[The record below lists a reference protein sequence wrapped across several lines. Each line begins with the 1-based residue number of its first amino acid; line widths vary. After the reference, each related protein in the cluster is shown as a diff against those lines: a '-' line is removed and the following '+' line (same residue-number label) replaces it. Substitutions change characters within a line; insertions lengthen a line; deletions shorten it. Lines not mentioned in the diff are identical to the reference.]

1 MRLRVLIVEDEEAL
15 IEPLKYNFTKEGY
28 IVDTALDGE
37 IALNKIFNKPPEL
50 IWLDWMLPKIS
61 GIDLCKRI
69 RNNKETKNIPI
80 IMLTALGEENDRIQG
95 LEMGADDYVTKP
107 FSINEL
113 LARAKAVIK
122 RARPIFAEEKI
133 TFCDISLNVATHKVF
148 REDKE
153 IKLGPTEF
161 NLLRFFLENIDRVF
175 SRDQLLNHVWKNDA
189 LVEPRTVDVHVRRL
203 RKVLNTN
210 NKKDYIRTV
219 RSAGYSFGH
228 N

>member
-37 IALNKIFNKPPEL
+37 IALDKIFNKPPEL
-50 IWLDWMLPKIS
+50 ILLDWMLPKIS

-80 IMLTALGEENDRIQG
+80 IMLTARGEENDRIQG

-122 RARPIFAEEKI
+122 RARPIFAEEQI
-133 TFCDISLNVATHKVF
+133 IFCDISLNIATHKVF
-148 REDKE
+148 RGDKE

>member
-37 IALNKIFNKPPEL
+37 IALDKIFNKPPEL
-50 IWLDWMLPKIS
+50 ILLDWMLPKIS
-61 GIDLCKRI
+61 GMDLCKRI

-80 IMLTALGEENDRIQG
+80 IMLTARGEENDRIQG

-219 RSAGYSFGH
+219 RSSGYSFGH

>member
-28 IVDTALDGE
+28 IVDTAQDGE
-37 IALNKIFNKPPEL
+37 IALDKIFNKPPEL
-50 IWLDWMLPKIS
+50 ILLDWMLPKIS
-61 GIDLCKRI
+61 GMHLCKRI

-80 IMLTALGEENDRIQG
+80 IMLTARGEENDRIQG

-161 NLLRFFLENIDRVF
+161 NLLRFFLENIERVF
-175 SRDQLLNHVWKNDA
+175 SREQLLNHVWKNDA

-210 NKKDYIRTV
+210 NEKDYIRTV

>member
-37 IALNKIFNKPPEL
+37 IAIDKIFNKPPEL
-50 IWLDWMLPKIS
+50 ILLDWMLPKIS

-80 IMLTALGEENDRIQG
+80 IMLTARGEENDRIQG

-133 TFCDISLNVATHKVF
+133 TFCDISLNIATHKVF
-148 REDKE
+148 RGDKE

-161 NLLRFFLENIDRVF
+161 NLLRFFLENIERVF
-175 SRDQLLNHVWKNDA
+175 SREQLLNHVWKNDA

-210 NKKDYIRTV
+210 NEKDYIRTV

>member
-37 IALNKIFNKPPEL
+37 TALDKIFNKPPEL
-50 IWLDWMLPKIS
+50 ILLDWMLPKIS

-80 IMLTALGEENDRIQG
+80 IMLTARGEENDRIQG

-133 TFCDISLNVATHKVF
+133 TFCDISLNIATHKVF
-148 REDKE
+148 RGDKE

-161 NLLRFFLENIDRVF
+161 NLLRFFLENIERVF

>member
-28 IVDTALDGE
+28 IVDTAQDGE
-37 IALNKIFNKPPEL
+37 IALDKIFNKPPEL
-50 IWLDWMLPKIS
+50 ILLDWMLPKIS

-80 IMLTALGEENDRIQG
+80 IMLTARGEENDRIQG

-210 NKKDYIRTV
+210 NKKDYIRTI
-219 RSAGYSFGH
+219 RSSGYSFGH

>member
-37 IALNKIFNKPPEL
+37 IALDKIFNKPPEL
-50 IWLDWMLPKIS
+50 ILLDWMLPKIS

-80 IMLTALGEENDRIQG
+80 IMLTARGEENDRIQG

-210 NKKDYIRTV
+210 NEKDYIRTV

>member
-28 IVDTALDGE
+28 IVDTAQDGE
-37 IALNKIFNKPPEL
+37 IALDKIFNKPPEL
-50 IWLDWMLPKIS
+50 ILLDWMLPKIS

-80 IMLTALGEENDRIQG
+80 IMLTARGEENDRIQG

-161 NLLRFFLENIDRVF
+161 NLLRFFLENIERVF
-175 SRDQLLNHVWKNDA
+175 SREQLLNHVWKNDA

-210 NKKDYIRTV
+210 NEKDYIRTV

>member
-37 IALNKIFNKPPEL
+37 IALDKIFNKPPEL
-50 IWLDWMLPKIS
+50 ILLDWMLPKIS
-61 GIDLCKRI
+61 GMDLCKRI

-80 IMLTALGEENDRIQG
+80 IMLTARGEENDRIQG

-133 TFCDISLNVATHKVF
+133 TFCDISLNIATHKVF
-148 REDKE
+148 RGDKE

-161 NLLRFFLENIDRVF
+161 NLLRFFLENIERVF
-175 SRDQLLNHVWKNDA
+175 SREQLLNHVWKNDA

-210 NKKDYIRTV
+210 NEKDYIRTV

>member
-37 IALNKIFNKPPEL
+37 IALDKIFNKPPEL
-50 IWLDWMLPKIS
+50 ILLDWMLPKIS

-80 IMLTALGEENDRIQG
+80 IMLTARGEENDRIQG

-133 TFCDISLNVATHKVF
+133 TFCDISLNIATHKVF
-148 REDKE
+148 RGDKE

-161 NLLRFFLENIDRVF
+161 NLLRFFLENIERVF
-175 SRDQLLNHVWKNDA
+175 SREQLLNHVWKNDA

-210 NKKDYIRTV
+210 NEKDYIRTV

>member
-1 MRLRVLIVEDEEAL
+1 MQNDISKILDKLPFACISIAKNKKVLYFNYEAKKKFIFLKENIKIDNIIESEE
-15 IEPLKYNFTKEGY
+15 
-28 IVDTALDGE
+28 
-37 IALNKIFNKPPEL
+37 
-50 IWLDWMLPKIS
+50 
-61 GIDLCKRI
+61 
-69 RNNKETKNIPI
+69 
-80 IMLTALGEENDRIQG
+80 Q
-95 LEMGADDYVTKP
+95 
-107 FSINEL
+107 
-113 LARAKAVIK
+113 
-122 RARPIFAEEKI
+122 I
-133 TFCDISLNVATHKVF
+133 TFSDISLNITTHKVF

-210 NKKDYIRTV
+210 NEKDYIRTV